1 MIVVHRQRLVSADF
15 LIFMIRAINCVVSYL
30 TFTARSVEFPL
41 HVIIAMQNFTQ
52 VSKTQKL
59 EILVIVSG
67 CTEIKFPVCH
77 SATRK
82 LTISFRPLRAEDM
95 QYF

>member
-1 MIVVHRQRLVSADF
+1 MIVCFNVSEIIIHVHVCTFIHIILRVFGLIVVHRQRLVSADF

-52 VSKTQKL
+52 VSKT
-59 EILVIVSG
+59 
-67 CTEIKFPVCH
+67 
-77 SATRK
+77 
-82 LTISFRPLRAEDM
+82 
-95 QYF
+95 